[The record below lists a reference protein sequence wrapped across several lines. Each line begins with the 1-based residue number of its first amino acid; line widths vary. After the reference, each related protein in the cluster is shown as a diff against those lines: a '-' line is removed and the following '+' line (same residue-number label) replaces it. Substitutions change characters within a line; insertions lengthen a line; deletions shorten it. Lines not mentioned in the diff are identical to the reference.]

1 MMQTISRFFFALSGC
16 IMRLLL
22 SSSAF
27 LAVVSTAVLATT
39 PSKADAKLARCF
51 TTDDGYYDCDIKTT
65 DKDGSFEFSAPKK
78 PRYSM
83 IMEEPGL
90 ASVSVTRAGRKTT
103 LPGKFKRNKQ
113 DFACWYNAE
122 TRVRICVW

>member
-1 MMQTISRFFFALSGC
+1 MMQTISRSFFALSGC
-16 IMRLLL
+16 NMRLLF

-27 LAVVSTAVLATT
+27 LAAVLATT
-39 PSKADAKLARCF
+39 LATIPAKADAKLARCF

-78 PRYSM
+78 PRYGI

-90 ASVSVTRAGRKTT
+90 ASVFITRAGRKTA

-113 DFACWYNAE
+113 DLACWYNAE